1 MENQEYTRNERKNV
15 LILGLCE
22 ALTMSMNSILLT
34 IDPLIGYTLV
44 DEKSQATA
52 PIALFQIAGML
63 ATFPA
68 SFLMQRFGRRW
79 GFILGVLIGIL
90 GSGIGIY
97 GIFRKS
103 IMIFCIATFLIGFY
117 NGFSGFYRFAAADAV
132 RESHRSRAIAWVMAG
147 GVLAAL
153 IGPLLVV
160 WAQNMASSQL
170 FIGPLF
176 SIIILQIISL
186 FLLLFLQIPKRK
198 EANKKR
204 ENKSITEVIKQP
216 NFTVSLI
223 GSMCSCGAMV
233 LVMTAAPL
241 AMATHQHDIDNTAF
255 SMQAHLLGMFVPSLF
270 TGRLIAKFNPI
281 RIMVFGAGINL
292 ISVVINTGE
301 FSLFNMCFSLFF
313 LGLGWNFMYISATTL
328 LTEIDTSEGQAMI
341 QAIYEFIV
349 LVFVATFT
357 YASGWFMDKLG
368 WTALNLV
375 SIPILSILLIAVVLT
390 QQQKRYLKTGL

>member
-1 MENQEYTRNERKNV
+1 MEKQTYTKIERKNV

-22 ALTMSMNSILLT
+22 ALAMSMNSILLT

-52 PIALFQIAGML
+52 PLALFQIAGML

-90 GSGIGIY
+90 GTGIGIY
-97 GIFRKS
+97 GISQKS
-103 IMIFCIATFLIGFY
+103 ILLFCIATFLIGFY
-117 NGFSGFYRFAAADAV
+117 SGFSGFYRFAAADSV
-132 RESHRSRAIAWVMAG
+132 RESYRSRAISWVMAG

-160 WAQNMASSQL
+160 WAEKMVSSQL

-176 SIIILQIISL
+176 SIMLLQIITL
-186 FLLLFLQIPKRK
+186 FLLFFLQIPKLK
-198 EANKKR
+198 EVHKKQAS
-204 ENKSITEVIKQP
+204 KPIAEVIRQS
-216 NFTVSLI
+216 NFIISLL

-241 AMATHQHDIDNTAF
+241 AMAMHQHDIDNTAF
-255 SMQAHLLGMFVPSLF
+255 SMQAHLLGMFAPSLF
-270 TGRLIAKFNPI
+270 TGRLIARFNPV
-281 RIMVFGAGINL
+281 RVMVFGAGINL
-292 ISVVINTGE
+292 ISVAINTGE

-328 LTEIDTSEGQAMI
+328 LTEIGSSEGQAII
-341 QAIYEFIV
+341 QGVYEFLV
-349 LVFVATFT
+349 LVFVTTFT
-357 YASGWFMDKLG
+357 YASGWLMDKLG

-375 SIPILSILLIAVVLT
+375 SIPILSILLITVVLT
-390 QQQKRYLKTGL
+390 QQQRRYLKT